1 MHTLLGLGWDEWGSI
16 VAIVTSICV
25 LANWILNKTVRIPLN
40 NLGKRLSRFTD
51 ESLKVRQQNA
61 DTMNAIENR
70 VIKVEGRLDGHDI
83 EFKHLYEKEAKGNEK
98 ISFKNADGSLN
109 GKLIA
114 GIISLLIVLIQQVL
128 AMFGIKFTGDWS
140 AIVAVINTVLTILG
154 MLGVITDVQTV
165 PAPTVDSK
173 EESQVEAAANKVAD
187 EVPAPTSAVA
197 TVDSSASSDTETAS
211 ESASQAAK

>member
-1 MHTLLGLGWDEWGSI
+1 M
-16 VAIVTSICV
+16 
-25 LANWILNKTVRIPLN
+25 K
-40 NLGKRLSRFTD
+40 
-51 ESLKVRQQNA
+51 
-61 DTMNAIENR
+61 
-70 VIKVEGRLDGHDI
+70 
-83 EFKHLYEKEAKGNEK
+83 K

-165 PAPTVDSK
+165 TAPAVKSD
-173 EESQVEAAANKVAD
+173 EESQVEATANKVAD
-187 EVPAPTSAVA
+187 EAQAPTSTVAV
-197 TVDSSASSDTETAS
+197 VNSSASYDAEMAS
-211 ESASQAAK
+211 ESASQAGEK

>member
-1 MHTLLGLGWDEWGSI
+1 M
-16 VAIVTSICV
+16 
-25 LANWILNKTVRIPLN
+25 R
-40 NLGKRLSRFTD
+40 
-51 ESLKVRQQNA
+51 
-61 DTMNAIENR
+61 
-70 VIKVEGRLDGHDI
+70 
-83 EFKHLYEKEAKGNEK
+83 K

-114 GIISLLIVLIQQVL
+114 GIISLLIVLVQQVF

-165 PAPTVDSK
+165 SAPTVDSK

-187 EVPAPTSAVA
+187 EAQTPTSTVAV
-197 TVDSSASSDTETAS
+197 VNSSASYDAEMAS
-211 ESASQAAK
+211 EYASQAGEK

>member
-1 MHTLLGLGWDEWGSI
+1 M
-16 VAIVTSICV
+16 
-25 LANWILNKTVRIPLN
+25 
-40 NLGKRLSRFTD
+40 
-51 ESLKVRQQNA
+51 Q
-61 DTMNAIENR
+61 
-70 VIKVEGRLDGHDI
+70 
-83 EFKHLYEKEAKGNEK
+83 K

-114 GIISLLIVLIQQVL
+114 GIISLLIALIQQVL
-128 AMFGIKFTGDWS
+128 AVFGIKFAGDWS

-165 PAPTVDSK
+165 SAPTVDSD

-187 EVPAPTSAVA
+187 EAQTPASTVAV
-197 TVDSSASSDTETAS
+197 VDSSASSDTETAS